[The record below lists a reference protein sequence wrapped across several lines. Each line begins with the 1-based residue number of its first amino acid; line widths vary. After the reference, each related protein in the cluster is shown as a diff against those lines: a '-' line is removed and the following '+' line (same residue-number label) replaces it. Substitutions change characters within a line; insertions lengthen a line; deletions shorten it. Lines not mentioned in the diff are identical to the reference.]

1 MPLNLD
7 FSNEGSVSVNQE
19 QYNLIL
25 RVETYYESRLT
36 QIDQLIEYTKKAT
49 VVNLNGTEIDNPD
62 IIKGMQIG
70 LMLAKNQ
77 IGEFPLKMEEPDDDE
92 E

>member
-7 FSNEGSVSVNQE
+7 FSNGEKVSVNQE

-25 RVETYYESRLT
+25 RVEAHYESKLT
-36 QIDQLIEYTKKAT
+36 SIDQLIEYTKKAD
-49 VVNLNGTEIDNPD
+49 VVHLNDTEIDNPD
-62 IIKGMQIG
+62 IITGMRLG

-77 IGEFPLKMEEPDDDE
+77 IGKFPLKIEDSDDDE

>member
-7 FSNEGSVSVNQE
+7 FSNGGSVFVNKE
-19 QYNLIL
+19 QQNMIL
-25 RVETYYESRLT
+25 RVEAYYENKLT
-36 QIDQLIEYTKKAT
+36 QIDQLIDYTKTAG
-49 VVNLNGTEIDNPD
+49 VVKLNDTEIDNPD
-62 IIKGMQIG
+62 IIKGMRIG

-77 IGEFPLKMEEPDDDE
+77 IGEFPLKIEDPDDDE

>member
-7 FSNEGSVSVNQE
+7 FSDEACVNFNKDQ
-19 QYNLIL
+19 QNMIL
-25 RVETYYESRLT
+25 REEAYYENKLT
-36 QIDQLIEYTKKAT
+36 QIDQLIEYTKKAD
-49 VVNLNGTEIDNPD
+49 VVHLNDTEIDNPD
-62 IIKGMQIG
+62 IITGMRIG

-77 IGEFPLKMEEPDDDE
+77 IGEFPLKIEDPDDDE

>member
-25 RVETYYESRLT
+25 RVETYYESKIT
-36 QIDQLIEYTKKAT
+36 QIDQLIDYMKKAD
-49 VVNLNGTEIDNPD
+49 VVQLNDTEIDNQD
-62 IIKGMQIG
+62 IITGMRIG
-70 LMLAKNQ
+70 LMLAKNK
-77 IGEFPLKMEEPDDDE
+77 IGEFPLKIEDPDDDE

>member
-19 QYNLIL
+19 QYNLIR
-25 RVETYYESRLT
+25 RVETYYESKIT
-36 QIDQLIEYTKKAT
+36 QIDQLIDYMKKAD
-49 VVNLNGTEIDNPD
+49 VVQLNDTEIDNPD

-77 IGEFPLKMEEPDDDE
+77 IGEFPLKIEDPDDDE

>member
-7 FSNEGSVSVNQE
+7 FSNGEKVSVNQE
-19 QYNLIL
+19 QYKLIL
-25 RVETYYESRLT
+25 RVEAHYESKLT
-36 QIDQLIEYTKKAT
+36 QIDQLIQYTKKADI
-49 VVNLNGTEIDNPD
+49 VHLNDTEIDNPD
-62 IIKGMQIG
+62 IITGMRIG

-77 IGEFPLKMEEPDDDE
+77 IGEFPLKIEDPDDDE

>member
-19 QYNLIL
+19 QY
-25 RVETYYESRLT
+25 YESKIT
-36 QIDQLIEYTKKAT
+36 QIDQLIDYMKKAD
-49 VVNLNGTEIDNPD
+49 VVQLNDTEIDNQD
-62 IIKGMQIG
+62 IITGMRIG
-70 LMLAKNQ
+70 LMLAKNK
-77 IGEFPLKMEEPDDDE
+77 IGEFPLKIEDPDDDE